1 MVKIVALIV
10 LLACLI
16 ACSTP
21 IQPPKLFYSVP
32 TVSYLRETPNYD
44 SQVITELYATD
55 QVKPLNKSDGW
66 WQVQSL
72 RNEKIGWTQRNLLS
86 DTPLIANNYYIT
98 ADGLPLRNTPNED
111 VMSRNLL
118 SAGDLVQKIG
128 QKDGWWR
135 VIVAKDKAIGWIP
148 AKMASETRPET
159 PGSAGASDNRP
170 EKGKKDAL
178 LTQSI
183 PQPDHYYVAAET
195 LPLYIIPLMTSQ
207 VVKLLVL
214 NSKVEK
220 IAQHGSDWV
229 KIRYLDT
236 GAEGWTQARYL
247 KPAPVTKKSQI
258 VTSGNKSRKKIQ
270 VRKSPSKEPPEAK
283 GLEPEGM

>member
-1 MVKIVALIV
+1 LAKIAALI
-10 LLACLI
+10 LLLICI

-21 IQPPKLFYSVP
+21 SQPPQLFYSVP

-44 SQVITELYATD
+44 SEVVTELYASD
-55 QVKPLNKSDGW
+55 QVKPLNKSNGW

-72 RNEKIGWTQRNLLS
+72 RNDKIGWTQRDLLS
-86 DTPLIANNYYIT
+86 ETPLAANHYYIV
-98 ADGLPLRNTPNED
+98 ADGLPLRNAPNED
-111 VMSRNLL
+111 VMSRNFL

-135 VIVAKDKAIGWIP
+135 VLVEKDKAIGWIP
-148 AKMASETRPET
+148 AKMASETRPEP
-159 PGSAGASDNRP
+159 PGSTVPSRNSSEQEKQASS
-170 EKGKKDAL
+170 
-178 LTQSI
+178 LTQ
-183 PQPDHYYVAAET
+183 PLPHPDHYYVAAET
-195 LPLYIIPLMTSQ
+195 LPLYIIPLMNSQ

-236 GAEGWTQARYL
+236 GAEGWTQTRYL
-247 KPAPVTKKSQI
+247 KAAPVTKKSQI
-258 VTSGNKSRKKIQ
+258 VTTGKKSRKKSQ
-270 VRKSPSKEPPEAK
+270 LRKSLSKEPSESK
-283 GLEPEGM
+283 ILEPEGM